1 MTTKAGIPSGVGLAA
16 IPRLAVASTKL
27 VEYNL
32 NAVDGKA
39 HVQALVIAYGA
50 FGTMLRD
57 QLSEVEDVVTEDLL
71 VEILRGTEKDM
82 WFLESHLN
90 V

>member
-1 MTTKAGIPSGVGLAA
+1 MTPRLPLLAA
-16 IPRLAVASTKL
+16 IVALGTTTLAAPCAALDAPNVAYIYDTDT
-27 VEYNL
+27 V
-32 NAVDGKA
+32 ARD
-39 HVQALVIAYGA
+39 A